1 MEGRGWRPRDGSEM
15 VFAIIQAGA
24 DGDLTQGSCSGY
36 REKWVA
42 LREIKEADMTSLDD

>member
-1 MEGRGWRPRDGSEM
+1 M

-24 DGDLTQGSCSGY
+24 DGDLTQGSCSGN